1 MSPPNLAVGL
11 YAARY
16 GLECLP
22 AEAVYRVDVLEAL
35 LELAG
40 EWGQV
45 AKRVAVSELTSFAG
59 SGHPGKW
66 KIGQERPLI
75 EYARLDEADRA
86 RVDGILAGTGCEAL
100 LARPAGNA

>member
-35 LELAG
+35 LELAE

-45 AKRVAVSELTSFAG
+45 AKR
-59 SGHPGKW
+59 
-66 KIGQERPLI
+66 
-75 EYARLDEADRA
+75 
-86 RVDGILAGTGCEAL
+86 
-100 LARPAGNA
+100 